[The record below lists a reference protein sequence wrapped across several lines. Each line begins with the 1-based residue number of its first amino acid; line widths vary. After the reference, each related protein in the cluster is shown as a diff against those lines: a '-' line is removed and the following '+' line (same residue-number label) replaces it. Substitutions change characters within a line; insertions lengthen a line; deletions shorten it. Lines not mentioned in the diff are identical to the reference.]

1 MKNRVAIITREWGFQ
16 QQLTLLYV
24 MAVFLFALIGAFVTS
39 WMGGQRDLRN
49 ILQQGE
55 QITESFAKQS
65 TLALLYG
72 LGDNAKRGAEST
84 LGFPNVGQVSVY
96 AKHMVLLLDEGTK
109 SDWKPDYKESIPPSN
124 AFLAHETESAWHFI
138 APVYTH
144 YSDDHVSSPFEIKK
158 TNSEYLGF
166 VQVSIEKS
174 AFHTLQ
180 NERFITNFI
189 STFLFAGLMLVLL
202 LWLTSRITKPLNE
215 LSELMRRAER
225 GEPGVRA
232 EPVGPHEVLNMSRA
246 FNTMMNVL
254 EQRASMLDQKNAQL
268 IVEMDERKEAEKQL
282 IKYRDHLQDM
292 VDEQTHDLV
301 EARDAALVAERA
313 MSAFLAN
320 MSHEL
325 RTPLHGI
332 LSYANFGINKIETTK
347 KDKILQYFTEIR
359 DSGSRLLFLLNDLLD
374 LSKLRAG
381 KMTYNFQPV
390 DPEDV
395 VHFVIGE
402 FAGVAEEKNV
412 RIDVVKKGEQH
423 AVCMDKDRVAQV
435 VRNIL
440 SNALKFSPEE
450 GGISILIRYCPE
462 KALEISIS
470 DEGVGIP
477 DDELEFIFQAFSQS
491 SSTRNNAG
499 GTGLGLPICR
509 EIIEGGHKGWIK
521 AANHAEKGSVFS
533 FYVPGQ
539 GCAND

>member
-1 MKNRVAIITREWGFQ
+1 MKKIVAIIPRDWGFQ

-55 QITESFAKQS
+55 QITTSFAKQS

-72 LGDNAKRGAEST
+72 LGENAKRGAEST
-84 LGFPNVGQVSVY
+84 LGFPGVGQVSVY
-96 AKHMVLLLDEGTK
+96 TKNMVLLLGEGK
-109 SDWKPDYKESIPPSN
+109 KADWKPEYKKNLPPSN

-144 YSDDHVSSPFEIKK
+144 YSDDHATSPFEIKK
-158 TNSEYLGF
+158 INAEYLGF
-166 VQVSIEKS
+166 VQVTIEKS

-180 NERFITNFI
+180 KERFITNFI

-202 LWLTSRITKPLNE
+202 LWLTSRITRPLNE

-232 EPVGPHEVLNMSRA
+232 APVGPREVLNMSRA
-246 FNTMMNVL
+246 FNTMMTVL
-254 EQRASMLDQKNAQL
+254 EQRATMLDQKNAQL
-268 IVEMDERKEAEKQL
+268 IVEMDERKEAERQL

-301 EARDAALVAERA
+301 EARDTALVAERA

-332 LSYANFGINKIETTK
+332 LSYANFGINKIETAK
-347 KDKILQYFTEIR
+347 KEKIFQYLTEIR
-359 DSGSRLLFLLNDLLD
+359 DSGTRLLVLLNDLLD

-381 KMTYNFQPV
+381 KMTYNFQPA

-395 VHFVIGE
+395 VYFVVGE
-402 FAGVAEEKNV
+402 FAGMAEEKNIRV
-412 RIDVVKKGEQH
+412 DVVKQGAQC
-423 AVCMDKDRVAQV
+423 AVCMDKDRIAQV
-435 VRNIL
+435 IRNIL
-440 SNALKFSPEE
+440 SNAIKFSPED
-450 GGISILIRYCPE
+450 GGVRIQIRYFPE
-462 KALEISIS
+462 KAFEMSVS
-470 DEGVGIP
+470 DQGVGIP

-521 AANHAEKGSVFS
+521 AANHENKGSVFS

-539 GCAND
+539 GCGQ